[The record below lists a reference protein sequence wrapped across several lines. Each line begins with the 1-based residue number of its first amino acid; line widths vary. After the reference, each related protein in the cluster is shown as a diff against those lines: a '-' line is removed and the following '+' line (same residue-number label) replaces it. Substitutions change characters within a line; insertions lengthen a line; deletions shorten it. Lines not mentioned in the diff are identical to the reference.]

1 MTMQEEMVIQGRSVS
16 INDIRLICEIIDKN
30 PLWKRTKISKEL
42 CKEWNW
48 YTPYGQIK
56 DMACRTLLLKLQ
68 RLGHITLPPSQNPK
82 INSYRNKEIQYVL
95 HSNDPIQTDLKSLL
109 PIRLELVS
117 EKQRLDLFKTFL
129 SLYHYLAYSGTVG
142 ENLKYLAFDR
152 LGNPLGCFLFGSA
165 AWKVESRDS
174 FIGWDAKTRKRNLP
188 LITNN
193 MRFLLLPWVRV
204 HHMASHLLGKVAK
217 RISDDW
223 IEKYKHPI
231 HLLETFVEQGRFSGA
246 SYRAANW
253 ICVGQT
259 KGRTRNDRNH
269 FIQAPVKDIYLYPLS
284 KTYREELLS

>member
-1 MTMQEEMVIQGRSVS
+1 
-16 INDIRLICEIIDKN
+16 
-30 PLWKRTKISKEL
+30 
-42 CKEWNW
+42 NW

-68 RLGHITLPPSQNPK
+68 RLDRITLPPSQNPK

-95 HSNDPIQTDLKSLL
+95 HSNDPIQTDLKSLS

-117 EKQRLDLFKTFL
+117 EKQHLDLFKTFL

-142 ENLKYLAFDR
+142 ENLKYLAFDTR
-152 LGNPLGCFLFGSA
+152 GNPLGCFLFGSA

-174 FIGWDAKTRKRNLP
+174 FIGWDAKTRKRNLL

-204 HHMASHLLGKVAK
+204 KYMASHLLGKVAK

-231 HLLETFVEQGRFSGA
+231 HLLETFVEQGRFSELLTEQPIG
-246 SYRAANW
+246 S
-253 ICVGQT
+253 VL
-259 KGRTRNDRNH
+259 
-269 FIQAPVKDIYLYPLS
+269 VKRKVAHAMIAITLFRRPS
-284 KTYREELLS
+284 KTSIFIPFQKPTERNYSHEQQFSAKTKKSVRFWTGTGMKFFVLPF

>member
-1 MTMQEEMVIQGRSVS
+1 MTMQEEMLIQGRRVS

-68 RLGHITLPPSQNPK
+68 RLDRITLPPSQNPK

-117 EKQRLDLFKTFL
+117 EKQHLDLFKTFL

-165 AWKVESRDS
+165 A
-174 FIGWDAKTRKRNLP
+174 
-188 LITNN
+188 
-193 MRFLLLPWVRV
+193 
-204 HHMASHLLGKVAK
+204 
-217 RISDDW
+217 
-223 IEKYKHPI
+223 
-231 HLLETFVEQGRFSGA
+231 
-246 SYRAANW
+246 
-253 ICVGQT
+253 
-259 KGRTRNDRNH
+259 
-269 FIQAPVKDIYLYPLS
+269 
-284 KTYREELLS
+284 